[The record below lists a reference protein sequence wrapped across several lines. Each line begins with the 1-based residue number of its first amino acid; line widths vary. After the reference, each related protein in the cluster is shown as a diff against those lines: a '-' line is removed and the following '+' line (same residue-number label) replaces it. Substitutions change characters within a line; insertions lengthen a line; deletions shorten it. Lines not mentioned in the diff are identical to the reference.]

1 MLKGLLY
8 HFTAYSHQ
16 KTINLI
22 MIKEKMFIVPA
33 EKEQSA
39 VQQTKQ
45 SRRITVFYLLYLLLF
60 RVQIKVED
68 TLFYKSQIVCTKTQK
83 HMP

>member
-1 MLKGLLY
+1 
-8 HFTAYSHQ
+8 
-16 KTINLI
+16 

-83 HMP
+83 HMPWNESIGTDTVQKPFATT